1 MLGGWWVAWQMS
13 LVVED
18 FLRVVAWFCYSWFV
32 CWVLMLCV
40 LLRLFSGYC
49 LVVVVVPMVTV

>member
-1 MLGGWWVAWQMS
+1 MS

-18 FLRVVAWFCYSWFV
+18 FLRVVAWFCYLWFV

-40 LLRLFSGYC
+40 LFRLFSDYC